1 MAVSGIPFPE
11 EKWFTNLVQVGNI
24 GAASIFLMLEELHKS
39 DKLKKGQKVLLLV
52 PESARFSYAFS
63 LLTVV

>member
-1 MAVSGIPFPE
+1 MDANGIPFPE
-11 EKWFTNLVQVGNI
+11 EKWFTNLTQVGNI
-24 GAASIFLMLEELHKS
+24 GAASIFIMMEELLKS
-39 DKLKKGQKVLLLV
+39 NKLKKGQKVLLMV